1 MMKAPATRSLTSL
14 LLAGTLMLVN
24 GCTALGNM
32 FDNPDNTAE
41 PAELVDFEPT
51 AKVRTVWQ
59 RSVGS
64 GAGKL
69 FLKLRPAID
78 GERVFAATR
87 GGSVRAFDARSGESV
102 WETDTDSPLS
112 GGPGVGDGLVLL
124 GTSDGEVLALA
135 EADGEVKWRA
145 RVSSEVLS
153 SPQAQGGVAVART
166 IDGKLFGLNTDDG
179 TRLWVYDRTA
189 PVLTLRGT
197 SSPVLVEGAAVAG
210 FDNGQVVAV
219 ALSNGQALWETRVAV
234 PRGRSE
240 LERMVDI
247 DADPIIED
255 NTVYAVTYQ
264 GQVAALDLPSGEVV
278 WRRDMSSHA
287 GLGVGPENVYVT
299 DDESHVWALNRFNSA
314 SMWKQ
319 AKLDARRLSPP
330 AVFGQYVIVGD
341 FEGYVHWLRRRDGQF
356 VARVKVD
363 SDAIIAAPVA
373 TAFAVYVYGSGGEL
387 AALQIVE

>member
-1 MMKAPATRSLTSL
+1 MRSRPRTIAGL
-14 LLAGTLMLVN
+14 LLLGSLPLAS
-24 GCTALGNM
+24 GCTALGNL
-32 FDNPDNTAE
+32 FDNPDNTAP

-51 AKVRTVWQ
+51 VNVRTVWQ
-59 RSVGS
+59 RRVGS

-78 GERVFAATR
+78 GDRVYAATR
-87 GGSVRAFDARSGESV
+87 DGRVQAFDARTGETV
-102 WETDTDSPLS
+102 WDTDTDSPLS

-124 GTSDGEVLALA
+124 GTSEGEVLALG
-135 EADGEVKWRA
+135 EKDGAIEWRA

-153 SPQAQGGVAVART
+153 SPEAQGGVAVART

-197 SSPVLVEGAAVAG
+197 SSPALAEGAAIAG

-234 PRGRSE
+234 PRGRTE

-247 DADPIIED
+247 DADPIILG
-255 NTVYAVTYQ
+255 NAVYAVTYQ
-264 GQVAALDLPSGEVV
+264 GQIAALDLFSGEVI

-287 GLGVGPENVYVT
+287 GLGVGAENVYVT
-299 DDESHVWALNRFNSA
+299 DDASHVWALNRSSSA
-314 SMWKQ
+314 SMWRQ
-319 AKLDARRLSPP
+319 SKLEARRVSPP
-330 AVFGQYVIVGD
+330 AVFNEFVVVGD
-341 FEGYVHWLRRRDGQF
+341 LEGYVHWLRKEDGQF
-356 VARVKVD
+356 VARVRID
-363 SDAIIAAPVA
+363 SDGIVAAPVA
-373 TAFAVYVYGSGGEL
+373 TPFAVYVYGSGGEL
-387 AALQIVE
+387 AALQVAQ

>member
-1 MMKAPATRSLTSL
+1 MRSRPRTIAGL
-14 LLAGTLMLVN
+14 LLLGSLPLAS
-24 GCTALGNM
+24 GCTALGNL
-32 FDNPDNTAE
+32 FDNPDNTAP

-51 AKVRTVWQ
+51 VNVRTVWQ
-59 RSVGS
+59 RRVGS

-78 GERVFAATR
+78 GDRVYAATR
-87 GGSVRAFDARSGESV
+87 DGRVQAFDARTGETV
-102 WETDTDSPLS
+102 WDTDTDSPLS

-124 GTSDGEVLALA
+124 GTSEGEVLALG
-135 EADGEVKWRA
+135 EKDGEIEWRA

-153 SPQAQGGVAVART
+153 SPEAQGGVAVART

-197 SSPVLVEGAAVAG
+197 SSPALAEGAAIAG

-234 PRGRSE
+234 PRGRTE

-247 DADPIIED
+247 DADPIILG
-255 NTVYAVTYQ
+255 NAVYAVTYQ
-264 GQVAALDLPSGEVV
+264 GQIAALDLFSGEVI

-287 GLGVGPENVYVT
+287 GLGVGAENVYVT
-299 DDESHVWALNRFNSA
+299 DDASHVWALNRSSSA
-314 SMWKQ
+314 SMW
-319 AKLDARRLSPP
+319 R
-330 AVFGQYVIVGD
+330 
-341 FEGYVHWLRRRDGQF
+341 
-356 VARVKVD
+356 
-363 SDAIIAAPVA
+363 
-373 TAFAVYVYGSGGEL
+373 
-387 AALQIVE
+387 